1 MKKFEVV
8 VEYRA
13 SKTLY
18 VEAKDRD
25 KAKGIA
31 VLNVEECFN
40 DSEEFEVTNCVAIDS
55 WEQ

>member
-8 VEYRA
+8 VEYKG
-13 SKTLY
+13 SKTVY
-18 VEAKDRD
+18 VEAENRD
-25 KAKGIA
+25 KAKEIA

-40 DSEEFEVTNCVAIDS
+40 GSEEFEVINCVATDS